1 MRVLSVVDREGGRC
15 RKVKKPNFTVAAFPW
30 RSRRASALICI
41 LLLTASSALFLG
53 GCAPAQQKQDWGEIL
68 WPLPP
73 EEPRI
78 KFIDVLKDSTDV
90 EPPSSF
96 AEALLGEDTAYELV
110 RPYGVAANR
119 DGAVYVTNISVVYV
133 FDKKNKKFR
142 LIGDEPGVG
151 KLSRP
156 ANIAVSKADGKVYV
170 SDTGLKRVFA
180 YDGATGKYVTAYGHA
195 GEFENPIGVAFDDQR
210 QRLYIVDSKKR
221 NVRAYAPDGSL
232 KLTLGEGGGDKDLF
246 HTPTHIALDDAGNIY
261 VTDTQ
266 GFAVSIFTPE
276 GKKIRSFGRLG
287 DSPGDFARPK
297 GIALDSE
304 GHVYIVDTAF
314 QNIQVFDQEG
324 RVLLFFGGSSVGF
337 QPGRFVLAAG
347 VAIDSDDRIYVTD
360 QFTGTVQIFQYLGER
375 WKKSQSQQAAPR

>member
-1 MRVLSVVDREGGRC
+1 MPV
-15 RKVKKPNFTVAAFPW
+15 
-30 RSRRASALICI
+30 LICVF
-41 LLLTASSALFLG
+41 LLVCSAAVLLG
-53 GCAPAQQKQDWGEIL
+53 GCAPSQQKREWGEIV

-78 KFIDVLKDSTDV
+78 KFIDVLKYNTDV
-90 EPPSSF
+90 EEPSSF
-96 AEALLGEDTAYELV
+96 TEALLGEDTAYELA
-110 RPYGVAANR
+110 RPYGVATNR
-119 DGAVYVTNISVVYV
+119 EGTVYVTNISVIYV

-142 LIGDEPGVG
+142 LIGDKPGVG

-170 SDTGLKRVFA
+170 SDTGLKRVFV
-180 YDGATGKYVTAYGHA
+180 YDSTGKYVTAYGHA
-195 GEFENPIGVAFDDQR
+195 GEFENPIGVAFDDRR
-210 QRLYIVDSKKR
+210 QLLYVVDSKKR
-221 NVRAYAPDGSL
+221 NLRAYAPDGTV
-232 KLTLGEGGGDKDLF
+232 KMTLGQGGEDKDLF

-266 GFAVSIFTPE
+266 GFAVSIFSPE

-304 GHVYIVDTAF
+304 GHIYIVDTAF
-314 QNIQVFDQEG
+314 QNIQIFNQDG
-324 RVLLFFGGSSVGF
+324 KVLLFFGGSSVGF

-347 VAIDSDDRIYVTD
+347 VAVDGEDRIYVTD

-375 WKKSQSQQAAPR
+375 WKKSQQSAPK